1 MSVPTTSP
9 ALSADDWP
17 IAASMLSFPGTDAR
31 GHVAQD
37 APAEEWATAFTQ
49 VAEAGFDRADLTDS
63 WVRPGDLSTQ
73 RLAELTSAARDSSI
87 ELTSIS
93 AIRRSVIDAESGL
106 DNLAYSHRSIDAAA
120 ELGIGV
126 VSFGLHQA
134 LSDEQKKRLWFW
146 TADGHHDD
154 PDDREMWNLAV
165 RRFRELGTH
174 AAEVG
179 VLVSLEMYEDTYL
192 GTGDSSVRLVEDI
205 GLETVGLNPDIGNL
219 IRLHR
224 PVESWVELVE
234 KTMPWANFW
243 HVKNYQRDEDL
254 ERDLYFSVPAPL
266 ESGLM
271 NYRWALSYAVSVG
284 FQGVICTENYGGDG
298 LSVCA
303 SNRDYLRR
311 HALPKNANY
320 VLGKSRV
327 AQRGAPVVGRDG
339 SAGSAKKAD

>member
-1 MSVPTTSP
+1 MTTSPTSP
-9 ALSADDWP
+9 ALSAADWP
-17 IAASMLSFPGTDAR
+17 IAASMLSFPGVDAQ
-31 GHVAQD
+31 GHAAQD
-37 APAEEWATAFTQ
+37 ASVGEWSRAFTE
-49 VAEAGFDRADLTDS
+49 VAEAGFDRVDLTDS
-63 WVRPGDLSTQ
+63 WVRPGDLSPQ
-73 RLAELTSAARDSSI
+73 RLAELTAAARDSAI

-93 AIRRSVIDAESGL
+93 AIRRSVIDANSGL
-106 DNLAYSHRSIDAAA
+106 DNLAYSHRTIDAAA

-134 LSDEQKKRLWFW
+134 LTEQQKKRLWFW

-154 PDDREMWNLAV
+154 PGDREMWNLAV
-165 RRFRELGTH
+165 SRFRELGTH

-192 GTGDSSVRLVEDI
+192 GTGDSSVKLAEDI
-205 GLETVGLNPDIGNL
+205 GLESVGLNPDIGNL

-243 HVKNYQRDEDL
+243 HVKNYQRDEDI
-254 ERDLYFSVPAPL
+254 ERELYFSVPAPL

-271 NYRWALSYAVSVG
+271 NYRWALNYAVSVG

-311 HALPKNANY
+311 HALPKSSDY
-320 VLGKSRV
+320 VLGTSRV
-327 AQRGAPVVGRDG
+327 AQHRLAENGE
-339 SAGSAKKAD
+339 